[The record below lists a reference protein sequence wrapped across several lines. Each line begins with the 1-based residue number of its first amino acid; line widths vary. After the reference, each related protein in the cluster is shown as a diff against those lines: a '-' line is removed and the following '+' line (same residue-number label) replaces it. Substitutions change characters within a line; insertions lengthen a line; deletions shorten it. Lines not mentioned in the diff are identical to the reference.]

1 MMERKGF
8 LIMTTRQF
16 DRIYIFEEVGN
27 AENKYVFTAPF
38 MSTCELYTLFLKWC
52 GKVNR
57 NIHKDIENHELDIK
71 MVTIMNELLSD
82 FDSVNA
88 VPMVIGNSVYIGTVD
103 SVDNPFDNDIRT
115 PYFRGELSVSPIH
128 TLKEENDI
136 RHKYQFSLVEVMD
149 MADGFEDGIKR

>member
-1 MMERKGF
+1 
-8 LIMTTRQF
+8 MTTRQF

-57 NIHKDIENHELDIK
+57 NIYKDIENHELDVE
-71 MVTIMNELLSD
+71 MTRIMDELLSD
-82 FDSVNA
+82 FDNVNA
-88 VPMVIGNSVYIGTVD
+88 VPMVIGNSVYIGKVD

-115 PYFRGELSVSPIH
+115 PYFRGELSVRPIR
-128 TLKEENDI
+128 TLKDENDI
-136 RHKYQFSLVEVMD
+136 RHKYQFSLVLVRDIAE
-149 MADGFEDGIKR
+149 GFEDGITRHQTR

>member
-1 MMERKGF
+1 
-8 LIMTTRQF
+8 
-16 DRIYIFEEVGN
+16 
-27 AENKYVFTAPF
+27 
-38 MSTCELYTLFLKWC
+38 MSTIELYTLFLKWC

-57 NIHKDIENHELDIK
+57 NIYKDIENHELDVE
-71 MVTIMNELLSD
+71 MTRIMDELLSD
-82 FDSVNA
+82 FDNVHA

-103 SVDNPFDNDIRT
+103 SIDNPFDNDIRT
-115 PYFRGELSVSPIH
+115 PYFRGELLVRPIH

>member
-1 MMERKGF
+1 
-8 LIMTTRQF
+8 MTTRQF

-27 AENKYVFTAPF
+27 AKNKYVFTAPF
-38 MSTCELYTLFLKWC
+38 MSTIELYTLFLKWC

-57 NIHKDIENHELDIK
+57 NIHKDIENHELDVK
-71 MVTIMNELLSD
+71 MVTIMDELLSD

-115 PYFRGELSVSPIH
+115 PYFRGELSVRPTH

-136 RHKYQFSLVEVMD
+136 RHKYQFSLVLVRDIAE
-149 MADGFEDGIKR
+149 GFEDGITRH

>member
-1 MMERKGF
+1 
-8 LIMTTRQF
+8 MTTRQF

-27 AENKYVFTAPF
+27 SENKYVFTAPF
-38 MSTCELYTLFLKWC
+38 MSAIELYTLFLKWC

-57 NIHKDIENHELDIK
+57 NIHRDIENHELDVK
-71 MVTIMNELLSD
+71 MVTIMDELLSD

-103 SVDNPFDNDIRT
+103 SVDNPYDTDIRT
-115 PYFRGELSVSPIH
+115 PYFRGELSVRPIR

-136 RHKYQFSLVEVMD
+136 RHKYQFSLVLVRDIAE
-149 MADGFEDGIKR
+149 GFEDGIKRH

>member
-1 MMERKGF
+1 
-8 LIMTTRQF
+8 MTTRQF

-38 MSTCELYTLFLKWC
+38 MSAIELYTLFLKWC
-52 GKVNR
+52 GKMNY
-57 NIHKDIENHELDIK
+57 NIEDDIEDHELDVK
-71 MVTIMNELLSD
+71 MTTIMDELLSD
-82 FDSVNA
+82 FDNIHA

-103 SVDNPFDNDIRT
+103 SIDNPFDNDIRT
-115 PYFRGELSVSPIH
+115 PYFRGELSVRPIR

>member
-1 MMERKGF
+1 
-8 LIMTTRQF
+8 MTTRQF

>member
-1 MMERKGF
+1 
-8 LIMTTRQF
+8 MTTRQF

-71 MVTIMNELLSD
+71 MVTIMDELLSD

-115 PYFRGELSVSPIH
+115 PYFRGELSVRPIH

>member
-1 MMERKGF
+1 
-8 LIMTTRQF
+8 MTTRQF

-38 MSTCELYTLFLKWC
+38 MSTIELYTLFLKWC

-57 NIHKDIENHELDIK
+57 NINKDIENHELDVK
-71 MVTIMNELLSD
+71 MVTIMDELLSD

-103 SVDNPFDNDIRT
+103 SVNNPYDTDIRT
-115 PYFRGELSVSPIH
+115 PYFRGELSVRPIR
-128 TLKEENDI
+128 TLKDENDI
-136 RHKYQFSLVEVMD
+136 QHKYQFSLVLVRD
-149 MADGFEDGIKR
+149 MAEGFEDGITRH

>member
-1 MMERKGF
+1 
-8 LIMTTRQF
+8 MTTRQF

-57 NIHKDIENHELDIK
+57 NINKDIENHELDVK
-71 MVTIMNELLSD
+71 MVTIMDELLSD

-103 SVDNPFDNDIRT
+103 SVDNPYDTDIRT
-115 PYFRGELSVSPIH
+115 PYFRGELSVRPIH

>member
-1 MMERKGF
+1 
-8 LIMTTRQF
+8 MTTREF

-27 AENKYVFTAPF
+27 AKNKYVFTAPF
-38 MSTCELYTLFLKWC
+38 MSGIELYTLFLKWC
-52 GKVNR
+52 GKVNS
-57 NIHKDIENHELDIK
+57 NIRKDIENHELDVK
-71 MVTIMNELLSD
+71 MTTIMNELFSTSD
-82 FDSVNA
+82 FDNVNA

-136 RHKYQFSLVEVMD
+136 RHKYQFSLVLVRDIAE
-149 MADGFEDGIKR
+149 GFEDGITRHQTR